1 MILYIYT
8 EIKMAEAFHLK
19 YFRFRIAR
27 ILTLNHVLA
36 IISSR
41 FLTVNINP
49 AQPYPNTFAI

>member
-1 MILYIYT
+1 
-8 EIKMAEAFHLK
+8 MAEAFHIK

-27 ILTLNHVLA
+27 ILTLNHVFA